1 MENLDSRFNCY
12 TSTVKPDDFD
22 ERWAKWL
29 EEVHAVKNNIEIVN
43 EDIRFDG
50 FGKII
55 GFYYDSVQNG
65 RIYAKLYLRWEPN
78 RPVVAYYH
86 GHMSY
91 IEDPN
96 NDWHCM
102 NLVAAGFNVVAI
114 DMRFQNGRAKDTTE
128 YRYMNYPSACFNID
142 DLETCYNKVLDQ
154 DALKILDIIK
164 DPNIFKDINGTPL
177 ANQPLIV
184 AGPSQGGGLSL
195 MVAAMSDYDIA
206 LSLSDV
212 PSDCAIKDRI
222 KNREGKYQ
230 VIDDFLK
237 DHPELTDVVMK
248 NQDYFDVIN
257 MAPRIKC
264 PVISS
269 VGTLDTTCPPKYFYQ
284 AYKLMQGEKEIYLY
298 EGYGHGGFEE
308 IHLPKKI
315 AFAVKVLKFD
325 YSKLNGV
332 R

>member
-1 MENLDSRFNCY
+1 MFDLNTLNCKVR
-12 TSTVKPDDFD
+12 TVKPLDFD
-22 ERWAKWL
+22 QRWQKWL
-29 EEVHAVKNNIEIVN
+29 KEVHDVKNKIEIVD
-43 EDIRFDG
+43 EDVRLDG

-55 GFYYDSVQNG
+55 SFYYDSVQNG
-65 RIYAKLYLRWEPN
+65 KIYARLYLRWEPN

-91 IEDPN
+91 IEDPD

-114 DMRFQNGRAKDTTE
+114 DMRYQNGKAIDTTK

-154 DALKILDIIK
+154 DALKVLDIIK
-164 DPNIFKDINGTPL
+164 DPTIFKDINGTPL
-177 ANQPLIV
+177 ANMPLLV

-195 MVAAMSDYDIA
+195 MVSAMSDYDIL

-222 KNREGKYQ
+222 LNREGKYG
-230 VIDDFLK
+230 VISDFLA

-257 MAPRIKC
+257 MADKITC
-264 PVISS
+264 PVIAS
-269 VGTLDTTCPPKYFYQ
+269 VGVLDDTCPPKYFYE
-284 AYKLMQGEKEIYLY
+284 AYKKIKGEKELYPY
-298 EGYGHGGFEE
+298 EGFGHGGFEE

-315 AFAVKVLKFD
+315 EFAKKILKCD
-325 YSKLNGV
+325 Y
-332 R
+332 